1 MNTGTARFEPSPKS
15 QTRNLTFRGQLK
27 IGRAGFFMPVF
38 LITASGKPV
47 LYRKTAGLLPEKI
60 NHFYKSP
67 NSGFVGIYDPAPS
80 PAPRVRFSPE

>member
-47 LYRKTAGLLPEKI
+47 LSRKSAGLLPK
-60 NHFYKSP
+60 K
-67 NSGFVGIYDPAPS
+67 
-80 PAPRVRFSPE
+80 

>member
-38 LITASGKPV
+38 FITASGKPV
-47 LYRKTAGLLPEKI
+47 LYRKTTGLLPEKI
-60 NHFYKSP
+60 NHFYKLP
-67 NSGFVGIYDPAPS
+67 NSGFVCIYDPAAS
-80 PAPRVRFSPE
+80 PGPCVRLSPE

>member
-38 LITASGKPV
+38 FITASEKPV
-47 LYRKTAGLLPEKI
+47 HHRKLQDFCRK
-60 NHFYKSP
+60 KSTI
-67 NSGFVGIYDPAPS
+67 STSLRIRDS
-80 PAPRVRFSPE
+80 